1 MSISTVPEFFD
12 RRGGSPVT
20 PGPSVQFLEPFHGE
34 SAEYNDI
41 VSWDWTAIP
50 AALGVGTEPIV
61 RRVTTVGELRDAL
74 NDAAAQRD
82 RMVVIEAVVPR
93 MDVPPLLTQLA
104 TAASAAN
111 KS

>member
-1 MSISTVPEFFD
+1 MCIRDSTGTV
-12 RRGGSPVT
+12 GPV
-20 PGPSVQFLEPFHGE
+20 SCAIHGE
-34 SAEYNDI
+34 TAEYNDI

-61 RRVTTVGELRDAL
+61 RRVTTVGELRNVL

-82 RMVVIEAVVPR
+82 RMIVIEAVVPR

-104 TAASAAN
+104 TTASAAN